1 MFLIRS
7 TEMYYSPLDP
17 MFCFYIEKVSSAAEL
32 AGWKHF
38 SWETRTLRKTI
49 CRVCFS
55 FLFSASI
62 VCFSGGRKNSKA
74 SRSEGSEQ
82 QKVYIGARHNNRCR
96 NEANIQKYNVWFG
109 GEAETECFCHQHSVG
124 SYFGTVRSAE
134 RGQCGFDVVWIWII
148 KTRSLISQHYLG
160 PNSIFSYSLLSRNL
174 KGLGSLDQQLNCPLL
189 IVISLLNTI
198 ARSRFRYHIWRII
211 MSVMKFV
218 SSLRW
223 AIPHEYVIESK
234 QVTELRCKRNNEV
247 NWQDA
252 HASLMHRRKQVVKFK
267 AFKTVVIG
275 IAILNSVVIS

>member
-7 TEMYYSPLDP
+7 TEMYYSPLDL

-38 SWETRTLRKTI
+38 SWETRTLRKTF

-82 QKVYIGARHNNRCR
+82 QKVYIGARHNDRCR

-109 GEAETECFCHQHSVG
+109 GEAETERFCHQRSMG

-134 RGQCGFDVVWIWII
+134 RGQCGFDVVWIWIM
-148 KTRSLISQHYLG
+148 KTRSLISQT
-160 PNSIFSYSLLSRNL
+160 LSRP
-174 KGLGSLDQQLNCPLL
+174 KLDLFLFYTESELERVRFCRPAIKLS
-189 IVISLLNTI
+189 ISHSDQSIQHN
-198 ARSRFRYHIWRII
+198 ARSRFRYYI
-211 MSVMKFV
+211 S
-218 SSLRW
+218 
-223 AIPHEYVIESK
+223 
-234 QVTELRCKRNNEV
+234 
-247 NWQDA
+247 DA
-252 HASLMHRRKQVVKFK
+252 
-267 AFKTVVIG
+267 
-275 IAILNSVVIS
+275 